1 MDETTLIPDALKEL
15 REFLDSQGWEYCL
28 IGGLAAARWG
38 EARFTHDI
46 DVVVKS
52 GFGCEVEFV
61 KPLLK
66 KFKARYPDA
75 VEFAKANRVVLVTAK
90 NGIGIDI
97 SLGGLEF
104 EEHMLAQAQLTKILS
119 GVEFRTARPEDIIV
133 MKSLAGRP
141 IDVKDI
147 EGIIAGQ
154 GKSLDVND
162 IRQWLTELAEFW
174 PDVDS
179 VGIFET
185 ALQTVTD
192 RIKKR
197 PPKSRRKGTKPEDR
211 D

>member
-1 MDETTLIPDALKEL
+1 MDETTLIPDALQEL

-28 IGGLAAARWG
+28 IGGLAAGRWG

-46 DVVVKS
+46 DVVVKT
-52 GFGCEVEFV
+52 GFGCETEFV

-66 KFKARYPDA
+66 KFKRRFADA
-75 VEFAKANRVVLVTAK
+75 AEFAKANRIVLVTAK

-104 EEHMLAQAQLTKILS
+104 EEQMLSRAKLTKILS
-119 GVEFRTARPEDIIV
+119 GVKFRTAQPEDIIV
-133 MKSLAGRP
+133 MKSIAGRP

-154 GKSLDVND
+154 GKSLDLKY
-162 IRQWLTELAEFW
+162 IRRWLTELAELW
-174 PDVDS
+174 TEVDA
-179 VGIFET
+179 VAVFET
-185 ALQTVTD
+185 AFQTVTD

-197 PPKSRRKGTKPEDR
+197 LPTRRSKRKGDEK
-211 D
+211 